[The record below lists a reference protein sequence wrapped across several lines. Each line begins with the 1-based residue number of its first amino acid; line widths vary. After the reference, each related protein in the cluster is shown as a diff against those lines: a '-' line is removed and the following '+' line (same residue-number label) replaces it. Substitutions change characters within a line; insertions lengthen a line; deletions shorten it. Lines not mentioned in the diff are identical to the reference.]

1 MKRIIPPVLFLLC
14 VALMI
19 GIRTL
24 IVIQNVVS
32 APFNYTGI
40 ALILLGLTMTV
51 GVRKRFSQANTE
63 IHTFKK
69 PRKLITN
76 GLFGISRNPIYLGF
90 TVSLIGVWILLGTLL
105 PIAGCIIF
113 ILVTNYWYIPYEER
127 TMEQTFGNEYK
138 VYQSKVRR
146 WI

>member
-1 MKRIIPPVLFLLC
+1 
-14 VALMI
+14 MI
-19 GIRTL
+19 GIRIL
-24 IVIQNVVS
+24 IVIQNIVP
-32 APFNYTGI
+32 APFNYIGI
-40 ALILLGLTMTV
+40 ALILLGLAMTV
-51 GVRKRFSQANTE
+51 GVRKRFSQADTE

-69 PRKLITN
+69 PQELVTD